1 MKLREKTNLSHR
13 LYIKLQSFFLRKK
26 EKKTAQNS
34 MKCQKANPCLIDTK
48 KRAKIDALLNDLA
61 RRDALVN
68 AGKMQFLNFFDVKN
82 YMGTK
87 WKYVEPIIVGITIDV
102 IGKYTDKHDI
112 SFRYSEDEFIIIF
125 AKTSPEEGQLKCQ
138 LMTAEIQRLLFEKTE
153 KNEKL
158 KDIKVKASHI
168 GIRATRLVDAP
179 NPMKALDESFQK
191 NTQKFIDDN
200 FRKHAIEAPHT
211 PDHAKGPHKEISDED
226 FVKKLHYKFIPV
238 ALQKNQFKS
247 KFAIV
252 IDDCP
257 THYNKHGDPITD
269 YHNILLSLS
278 KSRAALCD
286 MAALDTA
293 MCKLTDFPE
302 TSFFISVRY
311 NTLVDNTHFQEY
323 FQKLQKLTPRQKMRL
338 YICVYKIP
346 HDIPL
351 TALHRS
357 TMLIRDNCKTL
368 FAIVPYFKKNNYA
381 KLLNSGFKGVC
392 FVLLGKDAIPESF
405 TQSIKKFLDETKIYN
420 FKTLA
425 LIGERDNHIINRDS
439 LNGFQYIGGSV
450 IGPAITEPDSNNN
463 DD

>member
-1 MKLREKTNLSHR
+1 MKLREKRHLSQR
-13 LYIKLQSFFLRKK
+13 LYLKLQGFFLRNKKK
-26 EKKTAQNS
+26 ETAQNS
-34 MKCQKANPCLIDTK
+34 TKCPKANPYLIDTK

-68 AGKMQFLNFFDVKN
+68 AGKMQFLNFLDVKN

-87 WKYVEPIIVGITIDV
+87 WKFVEPIIIGITIDV
-102 IGKYTDKHDI
+102 IGKYTDDNDI

-125 AKTSPEEGQLKCQ
+125 AKASAEEGQLKCK
-138 LMTAEIQRLLFEKTE
+138 LMTAEIQRLLFEETE

-168 GIRATRLVDAP
+168 GMNAHKLSKAA
-179 NPMKALDESFQK
+179 NPIKTLDENFQK

-200 FRKHAIEAPHT
+200 FKKHAIIAP
-211 PDHAKGPHKEISDED
+211 PKDEKGSNKEVILSDED
-226 FVKKLHYKFIPV
+226 FVNQLHYKFIPV
-238 ALQKNQFKS
+238 EFQKNQFKS
-247 KFAIV
+247 KYAIV

-257 THYNKHGDPITD
+257 TGYNKHGDPLTD
-269 YHNILLSLS
+269 YHSILLSLS

-293 MCKLTDFPE
+293 TRNLTDHPE

-311 NTLVDNTHFQEY
+311 NTLVDNAYFQAY
-323 FQKLQKLTPRQKMRL
+323 FQKLQKLTPQQRMRL

-346 HDIPL
+346 TDIPL
-351 TALHRS
+351 TALQRS
-357 TMLIRDNCKTL
+357 TMLIRDNCKTM

-392 FVLLGKDAIPESF
+392 FVLLGKEAIPESF
-405 TQSIKKFLDETKIYN
+405 QHSIRKFIDETRIYN

-425 LIGERDNHIINRDS
+425 LIGERDNQVITRDS
-439 LNGFQYIGGSV
+439 LSGFQFIGGSV
-450 IGPAITEPDSNNN
+450 IGPAITQPNISK
-463 DD
+463 DDD